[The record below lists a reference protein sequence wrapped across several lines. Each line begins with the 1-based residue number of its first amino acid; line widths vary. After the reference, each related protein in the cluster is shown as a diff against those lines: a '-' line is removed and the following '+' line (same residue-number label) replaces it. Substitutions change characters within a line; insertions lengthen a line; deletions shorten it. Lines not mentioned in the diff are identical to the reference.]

1 MVGRK
6 LDQFVQHMLTTV
18 ITTAM
23 GTIIGWLLN
32 SVRTR
37 TEKLHEKTR
46 QEEVEREQNRKML
59 GELLFYRLTD
69 LHYRYVIQGNPCSAA
84 DKQQVDDVYHHYHDE
99 LGLNGP
105 GTHMYNEIMEAHQ
118 G

>member
-1 MVGRK
+1 MNAITQQTFMMIV
-6 LDQFVQHMLTTV
+6 TTV
-18 ITTAM
+18 M
-23 GTIIGWLLN
+23 GTLIGWLLN
-32 SVRTR
+32 GFKTKASQ
-37 TEKLHEKTR
+37 LHEKTQ
-46 QEEVEREQNRKML
+46 QEKIEREQNRKML
-59 GELLFYRLTD
+59 GELLFYRLVD
-69 LHYRYVIQGNPCSAA
+69 LHRRYVVQGNPCSAA

>member
-1 MVGRK
+1 M
-6 LDQFVQHMLTTV
+6 MA

-32 SVRTR
+32 GIRSRAR
-37 TEKLHEKTR
+37 QLSEKTE
-46 QEEVEREQNRKML
+46 QEEREREQNRRML
-59 GELLFYRLTD
+59 GELLFYRLED
-69 LHYRYVIQGNPCSAA
+69 LHHKFVVEGRACSAA
-84 DKQQVDDVYHHYHDE
+84 DKQQVDDVYRHYHDE

>member
-1 MVGRK
+1 MFDSVTQ
-6 LDQFVQHMLTTV
+6 QFT
-18 ITTAM
+18 TTALTSAV
-23 GTIIGWLLN
+23 GILVGWLLN
-32 SVRTR
+32 SIRVH
-37 TEKLHEKTR
+37 KQQLYEKTE
-46 QEEVEREQNRKML
+46 QEREEREQNRKML

-69 LHYRYVIQGNPCSAA
+69 LHYRYVVQGNPCSAA
-84 DKQQVDDVYHHYHDE
+84 DKQQVDDIYHHYHDE

>member
-1 MVGRK
+1 MSDNAQQLFG
-6 LDQFVQHMLTTV
+6 FIFTTC
-18 ITTAM
+18 A

-32 SVRTR
+32 GLRTKAAQLHDK
-37 TEKLHEKTR
+37 TE
-46 QEEVEREQNRKML
+46 QEREEREQNRKML
-59 GELLFYRLTD
+59 GELLFYRLVD
-69 LHYRYVIQGNPCSAA
+69 LHRRYVIQGNPCSAA